1 MTAELARKM
10 HRTLEV
16 YHGLVYFAPEPAAR
30 YEKLGLGGRSGYFA
44 SRAAAMG
51 AVDAEV
57 VIATFFN
64 FNPALVRNALDGV
77 WARVSPDQVLDARHA
92 GADAM
97 LRRTVGEEVH
107 SDAMVEAAEIARR
120 AATGLEPAGRPLFA
134 AHARL
139 AWPDEPHM
147 VLWHAQ
153 TLIREFRGDG
163 HIACLVEAGV
173 DSGCAA
179 LVQHAATGE
188 ITADALRTSR
198 AWSQDEWDATV
209 ARLVERGWVH
219 PDGSATEEGARVRAA
234 IEDRTDELAMAPWE
248 TIGADDADQLRALVR
263 PFSRAIVGSGG
274 FGLDAV
280 RDG

>member
-16 YHGLVYFAPEPAAR
+16 YHGIVYFAPEPAAR
-30 YEKLGLGGRSGYFA
+30 YEALGLGGRSGYFA
-44 SRAAAMG
+44 SRSAAMG

-57 VIATFFN
+57 VVATFFN
-64 FNPALVRNALDGV
+64 FNPDLVRRALDGV

-92 GADAM
+92 GADEM
-97 LRRTVGEEVH
+97 LRRTVGDAID
-107 SDAMVEAAEIARR
+107 SDEMVEASEIARR

-139 AWPDEPHM
+139 PWPDEPHM

-188 ITADALRTSR
+188 ITADALRMSR
-198 AWSQDEWDATV
+198 SWSEQDWDATV
-209 ARLVERGWVH
+209 ARLAERGWVE
-219 PDGSATEEGARVRAA
+219 PDGSATAEGARVRQA
-234 IEDRTDELAMAPWE
+234 IEDRTDELAMAPWNS
-248 TIGADDADQLRALVR
+248 IGTDDADRLRTLVR
-263 PFSRAIVGSGG
+263 PFSRAIVAAGG
-274 FGLDAV
+274 FGLDAAQQ
-280 RDG
+280 G

>member
-1 MTAELARKM
+1 MSAELARKM

-30 YEKLGLGGRSGYFA
+30 YEALGLTGRSGYFA

-64 FNPALVRNALDGV
+64 FNPELVRHALDGV
-77 WARVSPDQVLDARHA
+77 WRRASPEQVLDARHA
-92 GADAM
+92 GADEM
-97 LRRTVGEEVH
+97 LRRTVGEDVH
-107 SDAMVEAAEIARR
+107 SNAMVEAAEIARR

-139 AWPDEPHM
+139 PWPDEPHM

-198 AWSQDEWDATV
+198 AWPQEEWDATV
-209 ARLVERGWVH
+209 ARLVERGWVQ

-248 TIGADDADQLRALVR
+248 TIGADAADRLRALVR

>member
-16 YHGLVYFAPEPAAR
+16 YHGIVYFAPEPAAR
-30 YEKLGLGGRSGYFA
+30 YEALGLSGRSGYFA
-44 SRAAAMG
+44 SRSAAMG

-57 VIATFFN
+57 VVATFFN
-64 FNPALVRNALDGV
+64 FNPDLVRRALDGV

-92 GADAM
+92 GADEM
-97 LRRTVGEEVH
+97 LRRTVGDAID
-107 SDAMVEAAEIARR
+107 SDEMVEASEIARR

-139 AWPDEPHM
+139 PWPDEPHM

-188 ITADALRTSR
+188 ITADALRMSR
-198 AWSQDEWDATV
+198 SWSEQDWDATV
-209 ARLVERGWVH
+209 ARLAERGWVE
-219 PDGSATEEGARVRAA
+219 PDGSATAEGARVRQA
-234 IEDRTDELAMAPWE
+234 IEDRTDELAMAPWNS
-248 TIGADDADQLRALVR
+248 IGTDDADRLRTLVR
-263 PFSRAIVGSGG
+263 PFSRAIVAAGG
-274 FGLDAV
+274 FGLDAAQQ
-280 RDG
+280 G

>member
-1 MTAELARKM
+1 MSAELARKM

-30 YEKLGLGGRSGYFA
+30 YEALGLTGRSGYFA

-64 FNPALVRNALDGV
+64 FNPELVRHALDGA
-77 WARVSPDQVLDARHA
+77 WERVSPEQVLDARHA
-92 GADAM
+92 GADEM

-107 SDAMVEAAEIARR
+107 SDEMVEAAEIARR

-139 AWPDEPHM
+139 PWPDEPHM

-198 AWSQDEWDATV
+198 AWSQEDWDATV
-209 ARLVERGWVH
+209 TRLVERGWVH

-248 TIGADDADQLRALVR
+248 AVGADDADRLRALVR

>member
-16 YHGLVYFAPEPAAR
+16 YHGIVYFAPEPAAR
-30 YEKLGLGGRSGYFA
+30 YEALGLGGRSGYFA
-44 SRAAAMG
+44 SRSAAMG

-57 VIATFFN
+57 VVATFFN
-64 FNPALVRNALDGV
+64 FNPDLVRRALDGV

-92 GADAM
+92 GADEM
-97 LRRTVGEEVH
+97 LRRTVGDAID
-107 SDAMVEAAEIARR
+107 SDEMVEASEIARR
-120 AATGLEPAGRPLFA
+120 AATGLEPAGRSLFA

-139 AWPDEPHM
+139 PWPDEPHM

-188 ITADALRTSR
+188 ITADALRMSR
-198 AWSQDEWDATV
+198 SWSEQDWDATV
-209 ARLVERGWVH
+209 ARLAERGWVE
-219 PDGSATEEGARVRAA
+219 PDGSATAEGARVRQA
-234 IEDRTDELAMAPWE
+234 IEDRTDELAMAPWNS
-248 TIGADDADQLRALVR
+248 IGTDDADRLRTLVR
-263 PFSRAIVGSGG
+263 PFSRTIVAAGG
-274 FGLDAV
+274 FGLDAAQQ
-280 RDG
+280 G